1 MELTINGERK
11 RFETGA
17 TVADLMR
24 DMGFERGAR
33 GVAVAVNDAVVPQ
46 PGWHK
51 KKLAEGDTVE
61 IIRAVQG
68 G

>member
-1 MELTINGERK
+1 MKLKINGENRQMD
-11 RFETGA
+11 TGA

-24 DMGFERGAR
+24 DLGFEQDAR
-33 GVAVAVNDAVVPQ
+33 GIAVAVNDAVVPRTS
-46 PGWHK
+46 WNNK
-51 KKLAEGDTVE
+51 TLAEGDAVE

>member
-1 MELTINGERK
+1 MELTINGEK
-11 RFETGA
+11 KQVEPGT
-17 TVADLMR
+17 TVAGVMAGL
-24 DMGFERGAR
+24 GFEPPVR

-51 KKLAEGDTVE
+51 KELNEGDSIE